1 MPRKEMETELR
12 ELRKTSGVKPVSK
25 MKLFEISAEIER
37 LKHQR
42 ATTPHSASYT
52 SNKSTPELEVKV
64 KGVKK
69 AKEAEFPVA
78 PKAVG
83 SGKKKAVAKEEVVEK
98 KMPVK
103 KSAEKVVGKKAKKV
117 VEVVS
122 ESDEE

>member
-1 MPRKEMETELR
+1 MPRKDMETELR

-25 MKLFEISAEIER
+25 MKLFGIATEIER
-37 LKHQR
+37 LKHR
-42 ATTPHSASYT
+42 TETTPASASYT
-52 SNKSTPELEVKV
+52 TKKSTPVLESKV
-64 KGVKK
+64 KDVKK

-78 PKAVG
+78 PKASV